1 MPTVSWTYR
10 TELAYDTLLFLLI
23 SPAAA
28 ANITSSIAKASKSSL
43 EPSSFESQLD
53 DVGLNKCW
61 VGIENYELRVIL
73 SASNRTDFA
82 CKYSNGLHS
91 FAH

>member
-28 ANITSSIAKASKSSL
+28 ANKTSSVVKASKSNL

-53 DVGLNKCW
+53 DVGPDYCW
-61 VGIENYELRVIL
+61 LGIANHELSYI
-73 SASNRTDFA
+73 
-82 CKYSNGLHS
+82 
-91 FAH
+91 